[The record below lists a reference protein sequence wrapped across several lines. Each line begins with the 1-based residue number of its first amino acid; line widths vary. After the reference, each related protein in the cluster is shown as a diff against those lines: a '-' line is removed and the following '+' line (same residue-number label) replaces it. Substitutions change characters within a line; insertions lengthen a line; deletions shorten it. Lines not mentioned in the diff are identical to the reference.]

1 MSTPVCVQMLALY
14 EKYSAPAA
22 LRLALCKACGLDP
35 EAYVAPGFEKLV
47 RHRFLLGIHAAF
59 QEVIMQELAEECDT
73 QQEMADALGLDDRS
87 NIPHMKRSRKI
98 DGIRFTT
105 ALFRF
110 PRLLQKLPPR
120 ELAALHGFAR
130 ATSFLKSLG
139 RNNPSIEGTMTPQDF
154 SYLIGILSEPE
165 WDAAIRS
172 TDLLAARGLAAQ
184 IILDKTI
191 GDINQNPY
199 STESP
204 EQLVRI
210 LQELRNRWG
219 PFAVLAILIISDDIP
234 ADVAHGEVT
243 T

>member
-1 MSTPVCVQMLALY
+1 
-14 EKYSAPAA
+14 
-22 LRLALCKACGLDP
+22 
-35 EAYVAPGFEKLV
+35 
-47 RHRFLLGIHAAF
+47 
-59 QEVIMQELAEECDT
+59 MQELAEECDT

-110 PRLLQKLPPR
+110 PSLLQKLPPR